1 MIRDVL
7 KDFILYLAIEK
18 SKSESTIRAYESD
31 LIQFIDYLE
40 SELDKKVKPSDVD
53 YVALR
58 SFLGMLSREGYS
70 TRSIARKIAS
80 LRSFFG
86 YCMKKKV
93 IENDPTIS
101 LSTPKLE
108 KTLPVFATKSAVET
122 MMSLVPLDTL
132 KGLRDRAVLELLYG
146 TGMRLSE
153 LVGCDVGS
161 CDFETGIVRVIGK
174 RKKERILPMGEKAL
188 ESLVSYL
195 SDRFDIPVFVFQSM
209 KTFMERCGDIIGEP
223 LICGRPGRRI
233 SRRTIQRI
241 VQKYLAM
248 TASLSKVSPHVLRH
262 SFATH
267 LLDAGADLRA
277 VQELLGHVNLSTTQ
291 IYTHV
296 TSERMRKVYEQ
307 AHPRA

>member
-1 MIRDVL
+1 
-7 KDFILYLAIEK
+7 
-18 SKSESTIRAYESD
+18 
-31 LIQFIDYLE
+31 
-40 SELDKKVKPSDVD
+40 
-53 YVALR
+53 
-58 SFLGMLSREGYS
+58 
-70 TRSIARKIAS
+70 
-80 LRSFFG
+80 
-86 YCMKKKV
+86 
-93 IENDPTIS
+93 
-101 LSTPKLE
+101 
-108 KTLPVFATKSAVET
+108 
-122 MMSLVPLDTL
+122 MSLVPLDTSR
-132 KGLRDRAVLELLYG
+132 GLRDRAVLELLYG

-153 LVGCDVGS
+153 LVGCNVGS

-195 SDRFDIPVFVFQSM
+195 SDRFDIPVFVFKSM
-209 KTFMERCGDIIGEP
+209 KTFTERCGDITGEP
-223 LICGRPGRRI
+223 LICGRAGRRI
-233 SRRTIQRI
+233 SRRTVQRI
-241 VQKYLAM
+241 VRKYLTM

-296 TSERMRKVYEQ
+296 TSERIRKVYEQ